1 MTDSLIALFS
11 GRQSSVCILE
21 FEGWM
26 EGKCLHNE
34 IPEVMSILEDSYTI
48 NNVSTLTLQPKIST
62 LFYGKWRIDAIAID
76 TITKQ
81 SAGCIRALAQI
92 IPKPQPAKG

>member
-1 MTDSLIALFS
+1 MKFASLLSAVGIAKQA
-11 GRQSSVCILE
+11 R
-21 FEGWM
+21 
-26 EGKCLHNE
+26 NE
-34 IPEVMSILEDSYTI
+34 KRDSYTI

-62 LFYGKWRIDAIAID
+62 LFYGKWRVDALAID

-81 SAGCIRALAQI
+81 SAGCMRVLAHI